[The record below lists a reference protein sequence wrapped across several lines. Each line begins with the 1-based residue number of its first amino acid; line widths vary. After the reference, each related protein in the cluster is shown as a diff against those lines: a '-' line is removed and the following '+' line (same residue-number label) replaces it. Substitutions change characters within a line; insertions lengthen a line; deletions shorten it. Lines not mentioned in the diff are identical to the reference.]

1 MNNLIKESVLNTLKV
16 VIPTEQVQEA
26 RESKKTQMKA
36 LNFSEKLN
44 YKLHDK
50 TTWASVGLIIYF
62 AYTKDFLSA
71 INELAQLIGA

>member
-1 MNNLIKESVLNTLKV
+1 MKEILKNSVLNTLKV

-36 LNFSEKLN
+36 LNFSEKIN

-50 TTWASVGLIIYF
+50 SVWAGVGLVAYF
-62 AYTKDFLSA
+62 VYSKDYLSA
-71 INELAQLIGA
+71 FNELMQLIGA